1 MRIISG
7 KFKSRKLKAPKDI
20 KPTKDSVKET
30 IFNIIGGR
38 IKNTVVLDLFAGSGT
53 LGLEALSRGADRLY
67 LVDKNIK
74 VIKENIENLSNNLY
88 ENIEIFREDAFS
100 FIQEAKK
107 KGLKFSFIFADPP
120 YYQGLAK
127 KCLHKIYKYDI
138 LQSNGL
144 IIIEHEKRSN
154 LPQHI
159 GRFELMR
166 IISAGIT
173 QVSFYKKEGKA

>member
-30 IFNIIGGR
+30 IFNIIGDR
-38 IKNTVVLDLFAGSGT
+38 IKNAVVLDLFAGSGT
-53 LGLEALSRGADRLY
+53 LGLEALSRGAYRLY
-67 LVDKNIK
+67 LVDRNIKAIKKNI
-74 VIKENIENLSNNLY
+74 ETLSSNLY
-88 ENIEIFREDAFS
+88 ENIEIFKRDAFS
-100 FIQEAKK
+100 FIQRAKK
-107 KGLKFSFIFADPP
+107 KGLEFSFIFADPP

-138 LQSNGL
+138 LQSNGF
-144 IIIEHEKRSN
+144 IIIEHERMTN
-154 LPQHI
+154 LPQTI